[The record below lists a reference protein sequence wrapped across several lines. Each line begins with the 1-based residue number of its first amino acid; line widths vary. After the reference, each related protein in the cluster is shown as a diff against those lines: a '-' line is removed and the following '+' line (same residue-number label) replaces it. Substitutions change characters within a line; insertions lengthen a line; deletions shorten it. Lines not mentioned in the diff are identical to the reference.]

1 MSEISKIRVSV
12 YEIIIGAYDQL
23 TEVEKENFNN
33 GLSMFFNNEHFSK
46 HKCSSVNHNAQLVPE
61 IWELTSLAL
70 YSKELLSNQNKID
83 HKKLFEKNTLLYLE
97 KTLNG
102 IKING
107 KVYLN
112 FLRALKSIITLIAI
126 NETNNDEDLKSKINE
141 INLGFDLI
149 QSRFNFNLNHQP
161 KELEQDYLGKPSI
174 ILNEKISFSKTKLI
188 IELKKQK
195 LIYKNQDNDLFKEI
209 FDGKEIKLSKRVV
222 WIGSN
227 YSLMIFLKTIQEFTI
242 FNSLKDLYITATRC
256 FVKKDGSSFSY
267 KEILKSRG
275 NDEIKKD
282 ISEIFKIII
291 LNSNKK

>member
-1 MSEISKIRVSV
+1 MNEILKIRLLV
-12 YEIIIGAYDQL
+12 YDLFIGAYSQL
-23 TEVEKENFNN
+23 TNIEKENFDE
-33 GLSMFFNNEHFSK
+33 GLSMIYNNEHFSK

-61 IWELTSLAL
+61 IWELTSLVL
-70 YSKELLSNQNKID
+70 YSKDLLSNQNKID
-83 HKKLFEKNTLLYLE
+83 QKKLFEKNTILYLE
-97 KTLNG
+97 KILNG

-126 NETNNDEDLKSKINE
+126 NESNNDEDLKSKINE

-149 QSRFNFNLNHQP
+149 QSRFNFNLNNQP
-161 KELEQDYLGKPSI
+161 KELEQNYLGKPSI

-209 FDGKEIKLSKRVV
+209 FDGKEIKLSQRVV

-227 YSLMIFLKTIQEFTI
+227 YSLMIFLKIIQEFTI

-275 NDEIKKD
+275 NDEIKND

>member
-1 MSEISKIRVSV
+1 MNEILKIRLL
-12 YEIIIGAYDQL
+12 AYDLFIEAYSQL
-23 TEVEKENFNN
+23 TDIEKKNFDE
-33 GLSMFFNNEHFSK
+33 GLSMIYNNEHFSK
-46 HKCSSVNHNAQLVPE
+46 HKRSSVNHNTQLVSE
-61 IWELTSLAL
+61 IWELTSIVL

-83 HKKLFEKNTLLYLE
+83 HKKLFKKNTVLYLE

-102 IKING
+102 LKING
-107 KVYLN
+107 KIYLN

-126 NETNNDEDLKSKINE
+126 NESNNDADLKSKINE

-161 KELEQDYLGKPSI
+161 KELEEDYLGKPSI
-174 ILNEKISFSKTKLI
+174 ILDEKISFSKTKLL

-195 LIYKNQDNDLFKEI
+195 LIFKNQDNELFKEI
-209 FDGKEIKLSKRVV
+209 FDGKEIKLSQRVV

-227 YSLMIFLKTIQEFTI
+227 YSLMIFLKKIHELTI

-267 KEILKSRG
+267 NEISKSRGTDEIKNVISEILK
-275 NDEIKKD
+275 
-282 ISEIFKIII
+282 III
-291 LNSNKK
+291 PNSNKK